1 MTLLEAR
8 QTYNLSQ
15 MQVADVLG
23 IPLRTYV
30 RYEKDN
36 SYGNELKRKMM
47 VQSIN
52 EKYEITETKGVL
64 SIEEIKT
71 KVHNLIETKYKDK
84 ISFCFLFGSYAK
96 GYAKDNS
103 DIDLCVNTNLTG
115 LKFAGLSESIRRVLH
130 KKIDLIRFSNL
141 ENNSMLLTEIMKDGI
156 KIYG

>member
-1 MTLLEAR
+1 MTLLETR
-8 QTYNLSQ
+8 QNYNLSQ
-15 MQVADVLG
+15 MQVADVIG

-71 KVHNLIETKYKDK
+71 KVHNLIVTKYKDK
-84 ISFCFLFGSYAK
+84 ISFCILFG
-96 GYAKDNS
+96 
-103 DIDLCVNTNLTG
+103 
-115 LKFAGLSESIRRVLH
+115 
-130 KKIDLIRFSNL
+130 
-141 ENNSMLLTEIMKDGI
+141 
-156 KIYG
+156 